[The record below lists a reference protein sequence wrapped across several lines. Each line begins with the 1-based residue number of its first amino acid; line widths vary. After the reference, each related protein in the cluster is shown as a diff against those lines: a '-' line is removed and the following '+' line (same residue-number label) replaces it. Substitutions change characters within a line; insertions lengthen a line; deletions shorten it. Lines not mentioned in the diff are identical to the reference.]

1 MFSRNNL
8 KFKDNYSWE
17 VSRGD
22 NPTIKGSPDNDLLNR
37 TEGYEVLYFIQQFMK
52 KQKTRSVKIG
62 TKAEALII
70 NYIPSHI
77 RSRKDIEDW
86 LIENWN
92 KTDEDLYLIGK
103 GYKEVKEFLP
113 EKSVKKLEKILK
125 ITKNNRKEFLI
136 KVIDKEYD
144 YLIEG

>member
-1 MFSRNNL
+1 MFSRSNL

-17 VSRGD
+17 ISKGD
-22 NPTIKGSPDNDLLNR
+22 NPSIKGSPDNDLLNR

-52 KQKTRSVKIG
+52 KQKTRSIRVG

-92 KTDEDLYLIGK
+92 RTDEDLYLIGK
-103 GYKEVKEFLP
+103 GYKEIKEFIP
-113 EKSVKKLEKILK
+113 PKSAKRLEKILQVRK
-125 ITKNNRKEFLI
+125 TELKEFI
-136 KVIDKEYD
+136 MKVIDNEFD